1 MEGGGLAV
9 HVQKYVQISKVT
21 LVVNLDLVCV
31 FMSLAA
37 SSVCACRVAV
47 SEISPLNVAEP
58 VKGAEEQPWHVD

>member
-21 LVVNLDLVCV
+21 LAVNLDLVCV
-31 FMSLAA
+31 FMSLAS

-47 SEISPLNVAEP
+47 SEIS
-58 VKGAEEQPWHVD
+58 H

>member
-9 HVQKYVQISKVT
+9 HVQKHVQISKVT

-47 SEISPLNVAEP
+47 SEIS
-58 VKGAEEQPWHVD
+58 H